1 MNQLNHWQQ
10 LTICCAL
17 CERSM
22 PNLELYCEMTD
33 QSDLAK
39 QCRKMLNKVWEYC
52 RGQLKSEKNIEKQ
65 LIVLNE
71 IMPELDEEQ
80 FGALAANDCLV
91 ALQSCLQAILD
102 KSILDAQAIATMM
115 EARLQMFLELQEL
128 DIQQHEL
135 ALRHQAFV
143 ADLEQHV
150 SATASPADIIKG
162 LIPLA
167 QDKGVSH
174 LGISLDD

>member
-22 PNLELYCEMTD
+22 PNLDLYCELTET
-33 QSDLAK
+33 SELA
-39 QCRKMLNKVWEYC
+39 QNCRKMLNKVWEYL

-65 LIVLNE
+65 LILLND
-71 IMPELDEEQ
+71 IMPELDEDQ

-102 KSILDAQAIATMM
+102 KSISDAEAISQMMSERLDQ
-115 EARLQMFLELQEL
+115 FLELQGFTT
-128 DIQQHEL
+128 DHEL
-135 ALRHQAFV
+135 VQRHSAFV
-143 ADLEQHV
+143 IDLEQAV
-150 SATASPADIIKG
+150 ASQTSHADVVKQ
-162 LIPLA
+162 LMPLA
-167 QDKGVSH
+167 KDGGLSH